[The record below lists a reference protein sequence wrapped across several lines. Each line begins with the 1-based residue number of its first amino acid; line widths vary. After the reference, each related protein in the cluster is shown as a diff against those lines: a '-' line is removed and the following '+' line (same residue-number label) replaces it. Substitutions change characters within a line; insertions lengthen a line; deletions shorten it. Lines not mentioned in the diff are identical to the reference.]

1 MYQKV
6 LVPLDESVEADDV
19 QALVQDDVAQDAEI
33 VLLQVIPPP
42 KTHAEGGHV
51 ILGSQQE
58 DYDRHKAM
66 SYLKTFIQRQPRST
80 LQWRPEVAV
89 SESVA
94 EGILS
99 FAAREPV
106 DLIAMSTRDRQLLAR
121 YVKVNIATEVEHGA
135 SAPVRVLRAQESP
148 STRMLEQVDI
158 FRDLFPHQVEK
169 IVALGERVHI
179 PSGETLGKGGEHG
192 ETLFVII
199 EGEADLSAH
208 SEIGEIAVR
217 VAGPGEA
224 FPLATLLAS
233 GTLITSGESLT
244 DMELLTIPRR
254 PLLDLC
260 TTDTQI
266 GMGIY
271 SAVGRIFAQ
280 RYSVTL
286 AQLAITGERELR
298 NAAA

>member
-1 MYQKV
+1 MFHKV
-6 LVPLDESVEADDV
+6 LVPVDESVEADDV
-19 QALVQDDVAQDAEI
+19 HALVQDDVASDAEI

-42 KTHAEGGHV
+42 KTHAEGDHV

-66 SYLKTFIQRQPRST
+66 SYLRTFIQRQARTT
-80 LQWRPEVAV
+80 LKWRPEVVV

-94 EGILS
+94 GGILA
-99 FAAREPV
+99 FADREPV
-106 DLIAMSTRDRQLLAR
+106 DLIAMSTRDRQLVAR
-121 YVKVNIATEVEHGA
+121 YVKVNVANEVEHGA
-135 SAPVRVLRAQESP
+135 TTQVRVLRTQESP

-169 IVALGERVHI
+169 IVALGQRVHI
-179 PSGETLGKGGEHG
+179 SAGETLGKGGEHG

-199 EGEADLSAH
+199 EGEADLTAH
-208 SEIGEIAVR
+208 SHIGEIAVR

-224 FPLATLLAS
+224 FPLAALLAS
-233 GTLITSGESLT
+233 GMLITSGEALT
-244 DMELLTIPRR
+244 DMELLTIPRG

-260 TTDTQI
+260 STDTQI

-271 SAVGRIFAQ
+271 SAAGRIFAQ
-280 RYSVTL
+280 RYSATL
-286 AQLAITGERELR
+286 SQLAISGERELR
-298 NAAA
+298 NTAA

>member
-179 PSGETLGKGGEHG
+179 PAGETLGKGGEHG

-233 GTLITSGESLT
+233 GTLITSGEALT

-286 AQLAITGERELR
+286 AQLAITEERELR

>member
-179 PSGETLGKGGEHG
+179 PAGETLGKGGEHG

-233 GTLITSGESLT
+233 GTLITSGEALT

-260 TTDTQI
+260 ITDTQI